1 MTLKEVSDFLGL
13 GFTRIYELVSSGK
26 IKKLAHG
33 YYCKTSVMQLY
44 DDMQERKKIMESK
57 K

>member
-13 GFTRIYELVSSGK
+13 SFTRIYELVSSGK

-33 YYCKTSVMQLY
+33 YYCKTSVMELY
-44 DDMQERKKIMESK
+44 DDMQERKKIMETK

>member
-1 MTLKEVSDFLGL
+1 MNLKEVSDFLGL
-13 GFTRIYELVSSGK
+13 SYTRIYELVSSGK

-33 YYCKTSVMQLY
+33 YYCKTSVIKLY

>member
-1 MTLKEVSDFLGL
+1 MNLKEVSDFLGL
-13 GFTRIYELVSSGK
+13 SFTRIYELVSSGK

-33 YYCKTSVMQLY
+33 YYCKTSVINLY
-44 DDMQERKKIMESK
+44 EDMQERKKIMESK

>member
-1 MTLKEVSDFLGL
+1 MNLTEVSDFLGL
-13 GFTRIYELVSSGK
+13 SNTRIYELVSSGK

-33 YYCKTSVMQLY
+33 YYCKTSVIKLY